1 MLLRQTMTMSL
12 RYEIDTITSSLSE
25 ISNRISTLVEQGKD
39 LPGDIFVELVA
50 AERTVGTLLRR
61 LERLNNKLT

>member
-1 MLLRQTMTMSL
+1 VLLRQTMTMSL

-25 ISNRISTLVEQGKD
+25 ISNRISTLVEQGKE

>member
-1 MLLRQTMTMSL
+1 MAMSL
-12 RYEIDTITSSLSE
+12 HYEIDTVTSSLSE
-25 ISNRISTLVEQGKD
+25 ISSRISALVEQGGD

-61 LERLNNKLT
+61 LERLHNKLI

>member
-1 MLLRQTMTMSL
+1 MTMSL
-12 RYEIDTITSSLSE
+12 HYEIDTVTSSLSE
-25 ISNRISTLVEQGKD
+25 ISSRISALVEQGGD

-61 LERLNNKLT
+61 LERLHNKLI

>member
-25 ISNRISTLVEQGKD
+25 ISNRISTLVEQGKE